1 MSSYIPRLVKE
12 GKIFPPRWLENN
24 VMFEGITGSVAYGV
38 SNDSSDM
45 DIIGFCIPPKDVVF
59 PHLRGEIPGFSTPGE
74 RFEQFQ
80 QHHIEMKEWGKT
92 FDITIYS
99 IVKFVQ
105 LAMENNPN
113 MVDSLFLPRRCVL
126 HSTQIYE
133 HLRENRQLFLHK
145 GSWHKFRGYAYSQ
158 LSKVKGKTNPSNE
171 KRAASV
177 EKHGFDVKFAYHV
190 VRLLLE
196 VEQIMMEGD
205 LTLDRN
211 AKMLKSI
218 REGEWTLQELED
230 WAGAKEKQLEALY
243 HTSSIPH
250 SPDQDRIKA
259 LLMECMEM
267 HYGSLSSVIH
277 QEVPQSALI
286 DDLEQLIRKYRRR

>member
-59 PHLRGEIPGFSTPGE
+59 PHLRGEIPGFGTPGE

-80 QHHIEMKEWGKT
+80 QHHIEMKAWGKT

-158 LSKVKGKTNPSNE
+158 LSKVKSKTNPSNE

-177 EKHGFDVKFAYHV
+177 EKYGFDVKFAYHV

-259 LLMECMEM
+259 VLLECMEM
-267 HYGSLSSVIH
+267 HYGSLSAIVH
-277 QEVPQSALI
+277 QEVPQGALI
-286 DDLEQLIRKYRRR
+286 DELEQLIRKYKR